1 MYFSRNLLGNFMF
14 KSLQL
19 KTDVTKQYQTECEEN
34 NLNNLSKINIFI
46 GPNNS
51 GKSRFLRDLFSI
63 EEIRYN
69 LIQLKLIELSEIYD
83 EVSINIKNL
92 KINYPY
98 EVDNRLNVDNFY
110 IKDEYDK
117 EELVILFDEYNKI
130 DLNKQYSSYHGINKD
145 IYNNLKSLKDNFN
158 KVDFNNNL
166 LKLDFSNKAIYIPI
180 LRGLRSIN
188 YQNEEFTREDF
199 YFERTKNDYFKDA
212 KLEFNTD
219 ESIKSIFTGL
229 SFYDDVQ
236 ELLLGNY
243 EQRKLV
249 KDFEIFLSQTFFQN
263 KKITII
269 PRLKEKD
276 VYINIEGEEDRPIY
290 NLGEGVQA
298 IIILTYPLFFN
309 KGKNLKIYIEEPDVY
324 LHPGFQRILIE
335 TLLNTKGFE
344 EFQYFFTTH
353 SNHFLD
359 MTLDY
364 KEISVY
370 KFTKEKEQFFIHNID
385 NPDITLLEHLGV
397 KNSSVFLTNC
407 TIWVEGITDRI
418 YIRKY
423 LELYQES
430 LSKESKKY
438 FEDIHYS
445 FVEYGG
451 NNITHWSFLDTSGIN
466 VERLCGKLFLLTDS
480 DNAKSGAKYERFTK
494 LQQKL
499 GDQYYCLQAK
509 EIENLLTKEIL
520 LETLKLIDKT
530 KDKESIKF
538 KDKAKFNPNTAIGI
552 FIDNHIEGLNK
563 MYKNESGTIKEKV
576 QFAQGVVNVLLDFNQ
591 LTDEAQ
597 KLTMKDTV
605 PKTV

>member
-1 MYFSRNLLGNFMF
+1 MF

-19 KTDVTKQYQTECEEN
+19 KTDITKQYQTEDEDN

-51 GKSRFLRDLFSI
+51 GKSRFMRDLFITKEIVYSYKQLGFELLYKEFEKI
-63 EEIRYN
+63 ERE
-69 LIQLKLIELSEIYD
+69 IELSQIERLYFHDIFDYKIQENFLKED
-83 EVSINIKNL
+83 VLSIIE
-92 KINYPY
+92 KINNINEIQENY
-98 EVDNRLNVDNFY
+98 FY
-110 IKDEYDK
+110 DDLDGLDK
-117 EELVILFDEYNKI
+117 E
-130 DLNKQYSSYHGINKD
+130 INKFMS
-145 IYNNLKSLKDNFN
+145 IYLKSLSKIFKDEGVNT
-158 KVDFNNNL
+158 
-166 LKLDFSNKAIYIPI
+166 LDFENKAIYIPI

-188 YQNEEFTREDF
+188 YQNDEFTREDF
-199 YFERTKNDYFKDA
+199 YFERTKFDYFNKE
-212 KLEFNTD
+212 EFGSNLNIYD
-219 ESIKSIFTGL
+219 KSIFTGL
-229 SFYDDVQ
+229 SLYDDVQ
-236 ELLLGNY
+236 KLLLGNL

-298 IIILTYPLFFN
+298 IIILTYSLFFN

-335 TLLNTKGFE
+335 TLLNTNGFE

-370 KFTKEKEQFFIHNID
+370 KFTKVDKQFHIHNID

-430 LSKESKKY
+430 LLDTEKKY
-438 FEDIHYS
+438 FEDVHYS

-451 NNITHWSFLDTSGIN
+451 NNITHWSFLNKEDHPIN
-466 VERLCGKLFLLTDS
+466 VEKLCGKLFLLTDN
-480 DNAKSGAKYERFTK
+480 DNAKEGSEKYNRIQQLKENLGER
-494 LQQKL
+494 
-499 GDQYYCLQAK
+499 YYCLNVK
-509 EIENLLTKEIL
+509 EIENLLSKDTL
-520 LETLKLIDKT
+520 LEALKLIDKT
-530 KDKESIKF
+530 KDKESILFKDNAKF
-538 KDKAKFNPNTAIGI
+538 KANTAIGN

-563 MYKNESGTIKEKV
+563 KYKNESGTIKDKV
-576 QFAQGVVNVLLDFNQ
+576 QFAQGVVNVLFDFSQ

-597 KLTMKDTV
+597 KLTGNIYNFIKENN
-605 PKTV
+605 